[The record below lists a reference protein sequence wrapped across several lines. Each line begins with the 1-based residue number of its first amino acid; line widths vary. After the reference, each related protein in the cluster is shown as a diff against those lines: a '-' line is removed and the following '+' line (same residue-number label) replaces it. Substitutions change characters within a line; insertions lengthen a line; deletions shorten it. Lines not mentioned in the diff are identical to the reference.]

1 MSWIFGV
8 WQTSEVLDWFSLVLN
23 QILKAGMNSILNA
36 SQSQGV
42 DSLAFPSNREF
53 FRLCS
58 LCNVL

>member
-23 QILKAGMNSILNA
+23 QIIKAGMNSILNA

-42 DSLAFPSNREF
+42 DSLAFPSNRGI
-53 FRLCS
+53 LS
-58 LCNVL
+58 PL